1 MSPRHSKL
9 RIGIVGAGSV
19 VKNRHLPALKKIPDV
34 EVAAVCNSTY
44 ESSEK
49 FCVEYVPEATPYGN
63 WAELVADP
71 EIDIVW
77 IGTPPYLHATIAVSA
92 LEAGKHVFSQA
103 RMAMNLSE
111 AEEMFAAA
119 QRNPHLATM
128 VCPPPHGLRGSLFI
142 QKLLA
147 ENYLGHPHHLR
158 AQSFSDVYI
167 DPDAPPHWRQRD
179 ELSGLNILTL
189 GIYAEVV
196 QRWFGSITHVYA
208 HQKTIHLIRQG
219 YEIRIPDLVIVLCR
233 FESGMEGIMEF
244 SGVACFE
251 KSDSLQV
258 FGNEGTITYDFANEE
273 IRGGRVGE
281 KGVER
286 IQIPPTLEQSWN
298 VEENFI
304 AAARSPASIHPQPSF
319 AQGLQYMRVVQAVA
333 DSTAQQREI
342 RIEVD

>member
-9 RIGIVGAGSV
+9 RIGIVGAGTV

-34 EVAAVCNSTY
+34 EIAAVCNSTY

-49 FCVEYVPEATPYGN
+49 FCVEFAPEATPYGN

-142 QKLLA
+142 QKSLA

-158 AQSFSDVYI
+158 VKSFSDVYM

-179 ELSGLNILTL
+179 EISGLNILTL

-196 QRWFGSITHVYA
+196 QRWFGSITEVFA
-208 HQKTIHLIRQG
+208 RQKTIHLIRQG
-219 YEIRIPDLVIVLCR
+219 YEIRIPDLVLVLCR

-251 KSDSLQV
+251 KADFLQV
-258 FGNEGTITYDFANEE
+258 FGSEGTITYDFVNDE

-286 IQIPPTLEQSWN
+286 IPIPPTLEQSWN

-319 AQGLQYMRVVQAVA
+319 GQGLLYMRVVQAVA
-333 DSTAQQREI
+333 DSIAQQREI
-342 RIEVD
+342 KIAL

>member
-1 MSPRHSKL
+1 MSSRHSKL
-9 RIGIVGAGSV
+9 RIGIVGAGNV
-19 VKNRHLPALKKIPDV
+19 VKTRHLPALKKIPDV
-34 EVAAVCNSTY
+34 DVIAICNSTY
-44 ESSEK
+44 ETSEQ

-63 WAELVADP
+63 WAELVAHP

-77 IGTPPYLHATIAVSA
+77 IGTPPYLHSTIAVSA

-119 QRNPHLATM
+119 QRNPHLVTM
-128 VCPPPHGLRGSLFI
+128 VCPPPHGLRGSLFV

-147 ENYLGHPHHLR
+147 EDYLGQPHHLR
-158 AQSFSDVYI
+158 VQSFSDVYL

-196 QRWFGSITHVYA
+196 QRWFGPITHVFA
-208 HQKTIHLIRQG
+208 HQKTINLIRHG
-219 YEIRIPDLVIVLCR
+219 YEIRIPDLVIVLCK
-233 FESGMEGIMEF
+233 FENGMEGIMEF

-251 KSDSLQV
+251 KSDRLQA
-258 FGNEGTITYDFANEE
+258 FGNEGTITYDFANDQ
-273 IRGGRVGE
+273 IIGGRVGE
-281 KGVER
+281 KGLER
-286 IQIPPTLEQSWN
+286 IPIPPELEQSWS
-298 VEENFI
+298 VEEDFI
-304 AAARSPASIHPQPSF
+304 ASARSPASIQPQPSF

-333 DSTAQQREI
+333 DSIAQQSEI
-342 RIEVD
+342 RIAN